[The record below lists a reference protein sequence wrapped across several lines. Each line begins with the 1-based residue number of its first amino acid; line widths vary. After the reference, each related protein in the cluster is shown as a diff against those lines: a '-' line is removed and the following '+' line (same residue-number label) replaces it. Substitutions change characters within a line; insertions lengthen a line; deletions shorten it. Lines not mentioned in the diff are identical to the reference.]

1 MTKVYYTYNSI
12 HKQVADLAKKVSAF
26 QPDRI
31 IAIGG
36 GGLVPARILRIFIEI
51 PVLVVTVE
59 SYSGEKKGQLVKR
72 QWIDDEL
79 VAGKRILVVDDLN
92 DTGSTLV
99 YCVKELQKS
108 NPEAIAVAVVHDKQK
123 KKDAILDSSIPYFI
137 GESVPDYWIVYPWE
151 SLAPP

>member
-12 HKQVADLAKKVSAF
+12 HKQVAELAKKVSAF

-36 GGLVPARILRIFIEI
+36 GGLVPARILRIFIDI

-72 QWIDDEL
+72 QWIDDER

-151 SLAPP
+151 SLEPP